1 MDDKSLLTVNVVTP
15 DGVVYDNTTDL
26 AVCKTTLGEVG
37 IMPSSVAS
45 FACN

>member
-26 AVCKTTLGEVG
+26 ADF
-37 IMPSSVAS
+37 SW
-45 FACN
+45 